1 MVVLRAGLY
10 ERVSTEEQAKFGYSI
25 RAQVDDL
32 NEYCKKNNFKI
43 VDHYTE
49 EGVSGGKPSFKRPQM
64 ARLLEDV
71 KEGKIDIILFTKLD
85 RWFRNVPEYF
95 KVQEILDANKVR
107 WKAIHEDYDTTTAN
121 GEMAVTIFLA
131 IAQNERKKTAERIK
145 VVFDNKRKN
154 KEAFFGDNSVP
165 FGYMEVP
172 DEDGVR
178 RLVKNPELED
188 ALNEFWDIAVKY
200 ENIHKAAQTVNLK
213 YGLTRTKTMWYA
225 TSRHEIY
232 TGTFHGVE
240 DYCPA
245 YVEKEAWK
253 KLQNRYPSKKDT
265 NRTYLFAGMLKCPEC
280 GRNLCGTYTTQ
291 KRKSGKIVEYKNY
304 RCRNVGVGM
313 CPYRSTVSE
322 IKIEKWLLK
331 NLESL
336 LEEEIARVKA
346 EKEKPKA
353 KPKTDVAKLR
363 EKLRK
368 VDVRYMN
375 DTITEKEYF
384 AETAELKAAIKKAE
398 AEALAN
404 VSDADRDIRHLEE
417 AYSTDFRTIYKELD
431 EEDRRRFWR
440 ALIRE
445 IKLEGNSPIGVIFF

>member
-1 MVVLRAGLY
+1 
-10 ERVSTEEQAKFGYSI
+10 
-25 RAQVDDL
+25 
-32 NEYCKKNNFKI
+32 
-43 VDHYTE
+43 
-49 EGVSGGKPSFKRPQM
+49 
-64 ARLLEDV
+64 
-71 KEGKIDIILFTKLD
+71 
-85 RWFRNVPEYF
+85 
-95 KVQEILDANKVR
+95 
-107 WKAIHEDYDTTTAN
+107 
-121 GEMAVTIFLA
+121 
-131 IAQNERKKTAERIK
+131 
-145 VVFDNKRKN
+145 
-154 KEAFFGDNSVP
+154 
-165 FGYMEVP
+165 
-172 DEDGVR
+172 
-178 RLVKNPELED
+178 
-188 ALNEFWDIAVKY
+188 
-200 ENIHKAAQTVNLK
+200 
-213 YGLTRTKTMWYA
+213 
-225 TSRHEIY
+225 
-232 TGTFHGVE
+232 
-240 DYCPA
+240 
-245 YVEKEAWK
+245 
-253 KLQNRYPSKKDT
+253 
-265 NRTYLFAGMLKCPEC
+265 
-280 GRNLCGTYTTQ
+280 
-291 KRKSGKIVEYKNY
+291 
-304 RCRNVGVGM
+304 M

>member
-25 RAQVDDL
+25 RAQVDAL

-95 KVQEILDANKVR
+95 KVQEILDAHKVR

-131 IAQNERKKTAERIK
+131 IAQNERQKTAERIK
-145 VVFDNKRKN
+145 TVFENKRKN
-154 KEAFFGDNSVP
+154 KESFFGDNSIP

-172 DEDGVR
+172 DEDGIR

-188 ALNEFWDIAVKY
+188 ALQEFWDIAVKY
-200 ENIHKAAQTVNLK
+200 ENIHKAGQTVNMK
-213 YGLTRTKTMWYA
+213 YGLTRTKTMWFA
-225 TSRHEIY
+225 TSHHEIY
-232 TGTFHGVE
+232 TGTFRGVE

-245 YVEKEAWK
+245 YVSKEDWD
-253 KLQNRYPSKKDT
+253 KLQNRYPSKKNYD
-265 NRTYLFAGMLKCPEC
+265 RTYLFAGMVKCPEC
-280 GRNLCGTYTTQ
+280 GRNLGGTYSTQ
-291 KRKSGKIVEYKNY
+291 KRKNGKAEYKNY
-304 RCRNVGVGM
+304 RCRDIGFGV
-313 CPYRSTVSE
+313 CSYRSTVSE
-322 IKIEKWLLK
+322 LKIEKWLLK
-331 NLESL
+331 NLNTF
-336 LEEEIARVKA
+336 LEEEIGRVKA
-346 EKEKPKA
+346 EKAKPKS

-384 AETAELKAAIKKAE
+384 AETAELKAAIQKAE
-398 AEALAN
+398 AEALA
-404 VSDADRDIRHLEE
+404 SSTDADRDIRHLEE
-417 AYSTDFRTIYKELD
+417 VYATDFTTIYKGLNA
-431 EEDRRRFWR
+431 EDRRRFWR
-440 ALIRE
+440 ALITE
-445 IKLEGNSPIGVIFF
+445 IQLEGNSPISVKFF